1 MHGSPASDGTTS
13 SARGFFGREGNR
25 GDGSGGSGGGGGR
38 AGRLLLAWQKGKS
51 LPRCT
56 ESGAAADPAWSGVH
70 TLLASAALL
79 ATERLAIIFE
89 VQLERFFLFFTRTY
103 MYNIYLYLYIFYIY
117 LYIFISPFLL
127 PRRKIRNRSKKHF
140 FFSALQMWQFQSYG
154 AFLFFNVGRMQWRE
168 THTHA
173 RTRDLV
179 VEVRRRGA
187 KRCAAAA
194 ASGLAIGLV
203 IVKLSPL
210 SYNSAREEQ
219 GGRDVVLPIHGT
231 CGTGRRL
238 LLSHVCRAAG
248 DAGRARV

>member
-1 MHGSPASDGTTS
+1 MAAAAAAAAAEGRVGSFSP
-13 SARGFFGREGNR
+13 
-25 GDGSGGSGGGGGR
+25 
-38 AGRLLLAWQKGKS
+38 GKKAS

-79 ATERLAIIFE
+79 ATERLAVIFE

-117 LYIFISPFLL
+117 LYIFISSFLR
-127 PRRKIRNRSKKHF
+127 PRQKFEIAARSI

-154 AFLFFNVGRMQWRE
+154 AFLFVNIGRMQWRE
-168 THTHA
+168 TRTHA

-179 VEVRRRGA
+179 VRRRGA
-187 KRCAAAA
+187 KRCAAA
-194 ASGLAIGLV
+194 SGLAIGLA

-238 LLSHVCRAAG
+238 LLSHVRRAAG

>member
-140 FFSALQMWQFQSYG
+140 FFLHCRCGSSKATV
-154 AFLFFNVGRMQWRE
+154 LFSSSTLAGCSGERH

-173 RTRDLV
+173 RATLLWKCAEEERNGVLLLL
-179 VEVRRRGA
+179 RRG
-187 KRCAAAA
+187 
-194 ASGLAIGLV
+194 
-203 IVKLSPL
+203 
-210 SYNSAREEQ
+210 
-219 GGRDVVLPIHGT
+219 
-231 CGTGRRL
+231 
-238 LLSHVCRAAG
+238 
-248 DAGRARV
+248 